1 MIRGLY
7 TAAAGMMARE
17 AEVDVISN
25 NMANVDT
32 PGYRKDEALAA
43 SFPKML
49 LSRIAEQRAVVG
61 VMGTGCIIDEV
72 ATSFA
77 EGTMRMTGHPFDLA
91 LHGNGNAFFTVRDED
106 GELLYTR
113 NGNFVLNENRML
125 VTGTGDVV
133 LGEIAGEPVEIFVP
147 TGNLVVDESGY
158 LNGAVDTDGR
168 NVTRLYLRAKPDD
181 ALWEKRGDT
190 IFQGEA
196 QEPAGLVRVEQGAY
210 EGSNVDQVEEMIK
223 LITATRAYEAN
234 AKVIQITDSTLDKL
248 VNSVG
253 SA

>member
-17 AEVDVISN
+17 AEVDAISN

-49 LSRIAEQRAVVG
+49 LSRIGEQRVAVG
-61 VMGTGCIIDEV
+61 EMGTGCIIDEV

-77 EGTMRMTGHPFDLA
+77 EGSVRMTGHPFDLA
-91 LHGNGNAFFTVRDED
+91 VHGNAFFAVRDEN
-106 GELLYTR
+106 GEILYTR
-113 NGNFVLNENRML
+113 NGGFVLNENRML
-125 VTGTGDVV
+125 VTGTGDAV

-147 TGNLVVDESGY
+147 TGNLIVDESGY
-158 LNGAVDTDGR
+158 LNGAVDADGR
-168 NVTRLYLRAKPDD
+168 EVTRLYLRAKPDD
-181 ALWEKRGDT
+181 AVWEKRGDT
-190 IFQGEA
+190 FFQGEA
-196 QEPAGLVRVEQGAY
+196 QQPVGMVRVEQGAY
-210 EGSNVDQVEEMIK
+210 EGSNVDQAEEMIK